1 MKNKEVPRLASLS
14 RDGLPTKQNELAIQK
29 KYLLCAIYTR
39 KSTSEGLDQD
49 FTSLDA
55 QRESSENYIKS
66 QQHEG
71 WTICEERYDDGGF
84 TGANT
89 ERPALQKL
97 LNDIKEGKINCVVVY
112 KVDRLSRSL
121 LDFSKLLEF
130 FEAHNVAFVSVT
142 QQFNT
147 NTSMGRLTL
156 NILLSFAQF
165 EREIISERTKDK
177 LGAARKRGQWLGGRP
192 PFGYD
197 REKDSKKL
205 IINPDDEKL
214 VKEIFELYLKG
225 NSLLKTAKILNDRGE
240 RTKFRVT
247 KRGANYGGKK
257 FGVTQIQHI
266 IKNVLYIGKVEYA
279 GQIYDGQQPAIID
292 EDTFKAVQ
300 RKLAENR
307 IVRKAT
313 KNTDC
318 SGLLTH
324 LLKCKTCQ
332 TMMVHTYTL
341 KKGNHKYRYYV
352 CTNAQKRGYGSCPNK
367 SINAQT
373 AEEEVE
379 RLLKKTLTENRKK
392 YGDELKTEIDAILSP
407 VWDTLFFE
415 EKHRIIKSLLKEV
428 DCDVAARKL
437 GLTFNGAGVRLEFE
451 ADVKKSRPLIR
462 WKKEKEVAK
471 EPKIRSILIL
481 AHQIQ
486 SLCDEGKIKTP
497 REASQ
502 WLNMGVTRVDQ
513 IMNTL
518 FLSPAI
524 QTDILCKNLPAIATI
539 SEYKLRS
546 LLQEVDWLAQQEIWK
561 KLLE

>member
-1 MKNKEVPRLASLS
+1 MSKDEK
-14 RDGLPTKQNELAIQK
+14 K

-39 KSTSEGLDQD
+39 KSTAEGLDQD

-55 QRESSENYIKS
+55 QREAAENYIKS

-71 WTICEERYDDGGF
+71 WTAHEERYDDGGF
-84 TGANT
+84 TGANI

-97 LNDIKEGKINCVVVY
+97 LNDIKGGKINCVVVY

-121 LDFSKLLEF
+121 MDFAQLLEF
-130 FEAHNVAFVSVT
+130 FDKNNVAFVSVT

-177 LGAARKRGQWLGGRP
+177 LAAARKRGQWLGGCP

-205 IINPDDEKL
+205 VIHPEEAKL

-225 NSLLKTAKILNDRGE
+225 HSLLKVAKILNEQGH
-240 RTKFRVT
+240 RTKSRTT
-247 KRGANYGGKK
+247 KRGENYGGKK
-257 FGVTQIQHI
+257 FGVTQIQHTL
-266 IKNVLYIGKVEYA
+266 KNVLYIGKAEYKGQIYA
-279 GQIYDGQQPAIID
+279 GQQSAIID
-292 EDTFKAVQ
+292 EETFRRVQ
-300 RKLAENR
+300 QKLVENR
-307 IVRKAT
+307 ITRRAT

-324 LLKCKTCQ
+324 LLKCKACQ
-332 TMMVHTYTL
+332 TMMIHTYTL
-341 KKGNHKYRYYV
+341 KKGSHKYRYYV
-352 CTNAQKRGYGSCPNK
+352 CTGAQKKGYGSCPNK

-373 AEEEVE
+373 AEEEVVK
-379 RLLKKTLTENRKK
+379 LLRKTLTENRQK
-392 YGDELKTEIDAILSP
+392 YGSEFKTEIDAILSP
-407 VWDTLFFE
+407 VWETLFFE
-415 EKHRIIKSLLKEV
+415 EKHRIMKTLLKEV
-428 DCDVAARKL
+428 DCDVPSAKV

-451 ADVKKSRPLIR
+451 ADVKKARPLIR
-462 WKKEKEVAK
+462 WRKEKEVAK
-471 EPKIRSILIL
+471 EPKIRTTLVL

-486 SLCDEGKIKTP
+486 HLCEEGKIKTP
-497 REASQ
+497 REASR
-502 WLNMGVTRVDQ
+502 WLNISVVRMDQ

-524 QTDILCKNLPAIATI
+524 QNDILCKKLPAINAI
-539 SEYKLRS
+539 SEYKLRP
-546 LLQEVDWLAQQEIWK
+546 LLQEVDWQAQQEIWEQFLK
-561 KLLE
+561 EAVS